1 MGRGQVFPAD
11 EARSLLNP
19 LRRLVQSPRRTVA
32 AIGLRSADM
41 VLEVGPGPGFFTPF
55 IARAV
60 PRGGVVLVDLQ
71 QEMVRLA
78 RQRLAHGVNGENI
91 EYAQGDALSLPF
103 ASATFDAVFVA
114 TMLGEVPDRD
124 GCVEELRRVVKTT
137 GTVAVAETRRDS
149 DFIKLDE
156 LSALF
161 ERHRFQRAGR
171 NGPRWQYTARFRP
184 TSNRP

>member
-1 MGRGQVFPAD
+1 MSVRPSRTVGFVPVLEDAPREREYGMGAGQVFPAD

-32 AIGLRSADM
+32 AIGLRSTDR

-55 IARAV
+55 IAAAV
-60 PRGGVVLVDLQ
+60 PGGGVVLVDLQ

-78 RQRLAHGVNGENI
+78 RQRLADGENI

-124 GCVEELRRVVKTT
+124 ECVEELRRVVKAT
-137 GTVAVAETRRDS
+137 GTVAVAET
-149 DFIKLDE
+149 
-156 LSALF
+156 
-161 ERHRFQRAGR
+161 
-171 NGPRWQYTARFRP
+171 
-184 TSNRP
+184 